1 MDMANDMKLNKAAGS
16 WVLRAGG
23 AVLGETTKAVELTEA
38 DYPAVIYFP
47 RDNIAMAFLEKSDTT
62 SVCPHK
68 GTATYYSI
76 HTKSTLIKDAGW
88 SYETPNPGLEDIAG
102 HIAFYPNK
110 ATVEQV

>member
-1 MDMANDMKLNKAAGS
+1 MADHIKIREIDGT

-23 AVLGETTKAVELTEA
+23 AVLGETNHALEVREG

-47 RDNIAMAFLEKSDTT
+47 RDNIAMALMERSDTT

-76 HTKSTLIKDAGW
+76 QTKSTLIKDAGW
-88 SYETPNPGLEDIAG
+88 SYETPLEGLTAISG
-102 HIAFYPNK
+102 HIAFYGDK
-110 ATVEQV
+110 VTVELV